1 MSMSEEDRGQ
11 VGREEGAIFWD
22 MLQKHRPT
30 AGLSPLKK
38 AFSHRGVSKYSDGE
52 GGGGGL
58 AFLTCF

>member
-38 AFSHRGVSKYSDGE
+38 AFSHRGVQIFRR
-52 GGGGGL
+52 GGGGGM
-58 AFLTCF
+58 FF